1 MHNDSPGIIT
11 YDNEDVQHTNPT
23 ITLMEKYNRL
33 KTNCLVYSLPENTS
47 NMNYYDKLFIYYSS
61 GNKESYYGY
70 VLYNTKNGKNTHK
83 YFIDDDYNN
92 LTQCLNK
99 TFIQMYNTTLY
110 DYYIKKND
118 ALKCRKG
125 LTRKDC
131 PTITDHANMMNER
144 KMRVYEFV
152 KKNLTHFN

>member
-1 MHNDSPGIIT
+1 
-11 YDNEDVQHTNPT
+11 
-23 ITLMEKYNRL
+23 
-33 KTNCLVYSLPENTS
+33 
-47 NMNYYDKLFIYYSS
+47 
-61 GNKESYYGY
+61 
-70 VLYNTKNGKNTHK
+70 
-83 YFIDDDYNN
+83 
-92 LTQCLNK
+92 
-99 TFIQMYNTTLY
+99 MYNKTLY

-131 PTITDHANMMNER
+131 PTITDYANMMNER